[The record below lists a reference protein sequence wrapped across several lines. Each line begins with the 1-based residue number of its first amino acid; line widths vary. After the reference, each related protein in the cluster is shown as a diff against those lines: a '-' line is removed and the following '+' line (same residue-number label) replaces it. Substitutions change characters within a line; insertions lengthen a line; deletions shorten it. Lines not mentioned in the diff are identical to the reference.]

1 MIFGLGISIGYFS
14 RGSNSDNKEHNSEDI
29 TIQDQ
34 FANEAELIKEIL
46 ENVSTDHLRSYL
58 QELSKEPHIAGQERD
73 DKLTEWIQK
82 EWKEMGL
89 DQVELATYD
98 LYLSWPNA
106 VSI

>member
-1 MIFGLGISIGYFS
+1 MIFGLGISIGYLS
-14 RGSNSDNKEHNSEDI
+14 RGSKKEHNDNSEDD

-46 ENVSTDHLRSYL
+46 ENVSTDNLRSYL

-73 DKLTEWIQK
+73 NKLTEWIQK

-89 DQVELATYD
+89 DHVELATYD

>member
-1 MIFGLGISIGYFS
+1 MIFGLGISIGYLS
-14 RGSNSDNKEHNSEDI
+14 RGSKKEHNDNSEDD

>member
-14 RGSNSDNKEHNSEDI
+14 RGSKKEHNDNSEDD

-46 ENVSTDHLRSYL
+46 ENVSTDNLRSYL
-58 QELSKEPHIAGQERD
+58 QELSKEPHIAGQKRD
-73 DKLTEWIQK
+73 NELTDWIKK
-82 EWKEMGL
+82 EWNEMGL
-89 DQVELATYD
+89 DEVELATYD

-106 VSI
+106 VSK